1 MIKSKKCS
9 VVSCNN
15 SAFSKGFC
23 QIHSPKKEIKK
34 SSGFIKKSSGKKTE
48 VNKEKQDKRNT
59 YFEYHLE
66 RCQRSEE
73 SFKRIDNP
81 TRANICHILPKSTHP
96 SLQDNL
102 ENCMLYTFEEHEM
115 FDKLLF
121 SLEFEKLEKEFKNSW
136 DKVCI
141 KIKKLLPLSKESTN
155 LSRALEKYLDGR
167 EIKG

>member
-1 MIKSKKCS
+1 MKSKKCS
-9 VVSCNN
+9 TETCNN
-15 SAFSKGFC
+15 PVFSKGFC

-34 SSGFIKKSSGKKTE
+34 GSSFIKKSSGKKVD
-48 VNKEKQDKRNT
+48 VNIEKQEKRST
-59 YFEYHLE
+59 YFDYHLE
-66 RCQRSEE
+66 RCQESEE
-73 SFKRIDNP
+73 SFIQIENP

-102 ENCMLYTFEEHEM
+102 ENYIYYTFQEHER

-141 KIKKLLPLSKESTN
+141 KLKKLLPLSKESTN